1 VDDALFRIQFYR
13 NDGLFVHGQNTVRHG
28 IKTGRLAGRGITR
41 LHYDVFGLL
50 AGEYYVAVGIWPDE
64 YRSYT
69 TGEAYD
75 HRPSACILRLG
86 APREMGGGV
95 AGWPCNWSIEH
106 TAPAPRLLSER
117 EDAS

>member
-1 VDDALFRIQFYR
+1 M
-13 NDGLFVHGQNTVRHG
+13 
-28 IKTGRLAGRGITR
+28 
-41 LHYDVFGLL
+41 
-50 AGEYYVAVGIWPDE
+50 AVGIWPDE

-95 AGWPCNWSIEH
+95 AGWPCDWSIESLA
-106 TAPAPRLLSER
+106 APPRLVTS